1 MDFLRRLF
9 GGGASASPADDGLYL
24 YVRCNNCQ
32 SPLRV
37 RIDPRNELSP
47 EFDEGEGVGGYIL
60 RKEMMDSKCFRLMY
74 ATLRFD
80 TRRRENTHY
89 GRAVILR
96 LLLAL
101 LFVAVALR
109 IYLSRRRDPRPL
121 SEWLSIAAFLCVAAS
136 MLLSRLSPPFS
147 LALGI
152 VGVLILIGAQVLAGF
167 LKVRR

>member
-1 MDFLRRLF
+1 
-9 GGGASASPADDGLYL
+9 
-24 YVRCNNCQ
+24 
-32 SPLRV
+32 
-37 RIDPRNELSP
+37 
-47 EFDEGEGVGGYIL
+47 
-60 RKEMMDSKCFRLMY
+60 
-74 ATLRFD
+74 
-80 TRRRENTHY
+80 
-89 GRAVILR
+89 VILR